1 MGVYRIAWPG
11 ALGIL
16 TLFGITVAV
25 LSLPGGALCGL
36 GVLAAIGGPGVGA
49 GIYSFTP
56 APEAATPPRGYL
68 LGVCALTATGV
79 VAVAG
84 LIALFGVVALLIWG
98 LLIACSPAL
107 LRAFLARVPRIDTCG
122 PPTDTALT
130 PPAQPP
136 PLPASVLPNAWV
148 FSDAELCWQWRT
160 TFAVLQRTL
169 TPAERLHIV
178 QTRAALLEELGRRDP
193 AGCTRW
199 LGSGAR
205 AASDPTRFLTNTHTQ
220 RSSRQRHEPGR

>member
-1 MGVYRIAWPG
+1 MGAYRIAWAG

-25 LSLPGGALCGL
+25 LSLPGGALCGF
-36 GVLAAIGGPGVGA
+36 GVLAAIGGPAVGA

-56 APEAATPPRGYL
+56 ARQAATPPRGYL
-68 LGVCALTATGV
+68 LGVCALAVTGV
-79 VAVAG
+79 VAMAG
-84 LIALFGVVALLIWG
+84 LIALFGVLALLILG

-107 LRAFLARVPRIDTCG
+107 LRAFLARVPKIGTCD
-122 PPTDTALT
+122 PPTDTAPT

-136 PLPASVLPNAWV
+136 PTSLPPDARV

-178 QTRAALLEELGRRDP
+178 QPPRCSRSWPAETPQGAP
-193 AGCTRW
+193 AGWAAAPAPPATRP
-199 LGSGAR
+199 
-205 AASDPTRFLTNTHTQ
+205 AS
-220 RSSRQRHEPGR
+220 

>member
-1 MGVYRIAWPG
+1 MRI
-11 ALGIL
+11 
-16 TLFGITVAV
+16 
-25 LSLPGGALCGL
+25 S
-36 GVLAAIGGPGVGA
+36 VLAAIGGPAVGA

-56 APEAATPPRGYL
+56 ARQAATPPHGYL
-68 LGVCALTATGV
+68 PGVCALTATGV
-79 VAVAG
+79 VTMAG
-84 LIALFGVVALLIWG
+84 LIALFGVLALLILG

-107 LRAFLARVPRIDTCG
+107 LRAFLARVPKIGTCD
-122 PPTDTALT
+122 PPTNTALT

-136 PLPASVLPNAWV
+136 PTSLPPDARV

-178 QTRAALLEELGRRDP
+178 QTRAALLEKLARRDP
-193 AGCTRW
+193 AWCTRW

-205 AASDPTRFLTNTHTQ
+205 AASDPTRFLTSTHTQ
-220 RSSRQRHEPGR
+220 RSSRQRHEPER